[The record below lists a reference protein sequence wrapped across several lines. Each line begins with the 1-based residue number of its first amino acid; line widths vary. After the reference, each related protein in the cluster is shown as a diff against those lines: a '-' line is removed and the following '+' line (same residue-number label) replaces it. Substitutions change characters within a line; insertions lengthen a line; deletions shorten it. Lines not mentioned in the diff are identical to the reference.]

1 MSQLEDRSTPL
12 RGVFAAVVTP
22 FTDTLDPNLDAFVAH
37 CRWLL
42 ANGCTGLVPL
52 ATAGEAN
59 SMSVA
64 QRLRLIEAL
73 AIAGLPMERMII
85 GGGSCALDDAVTL
98 TRAIMT
104 VRAGGVLLLPP
115 FYYRDTGEDGLYR
128 FYAETIERVGNPALR
143 VFLHHRPQMSGAPIT
158 FDLITRLRAAFG
170 PVIAGVQN
178 GSGDWEITA
187 ALLREFPGLA
197 IFSGTERFLLDTLR
211 AGGAGCISATV
222 NLTAPLAGP
231 VYAQWLS
238 DKADA
243 LQAALTAVR
252 VLFDAFP
259 TPAAQKEVLTR
270 LTGDPSWRNLLPPL
284 LPMAPAM
291 RTELA
296 RQLETLPQIRTVLAA
311 ARAA

>member
-1 MSQLEDRSTPL
+1 MPPFENSPAPL

-22 FTDTLDPNLDAFVAH
+22 FTDARAPNLEAFVAH

-42 ANGCTGLVPL
+42 ANGCNGLVPL

-64 QRLRLIEAL
+64 QRLQLIEAL
-73 AIAGLPMERMII
+73 AIAGLPMDRMIV

-98 TRAIMT
+98 TRAIVN

-115 FYYRDTGEDGLYR
+115 FYYRDASADGLYR
-128 FYAETIERVGNPALR
+128 FYAETIERVGNSDLR
-143 VFLHHRPQMSGAPIT
+143 VYLHHRPQMSGAPIT
-158 FDLITRLRAAFG
+158 FDLITRLRQAFG
-170 PVIAGVQN
+170 KTIAGVQN
-178 GSGDWEITA
+178 GSGDWTVTA
-187 ALLREFPGLA
+187 ALLREFPDLA
-197 IFSGTERFLLDTLR
+197 IFSGTESFLLETLR

-222 NLTAPLAGP
+222 NLTAPLAQP
-231 VYAQWLS
+231 LYTLWQS
-238 DKADA
+238 EKAEA
-243 LQAALTAVR
+243 LQASLGEVR
-252 VLFDAFP
+252 ALFDEFP
-259 TPAAQKEVLTR
+259 TPAAQKEVVAR

-296 RQLETLPQIRTVLAA
+296 RRLETLPQIRTVLAA